1 MLLLTIYIGST
12 LHSLLSLPFSGAN
25 FKNQTNK
32 NTYANNEKIR
42 LRFLTVYFLIIDE
55 ISLLTCWFLCQI
67 HKILQRAKGND
78 LPFGGIEILFSGDF
92 NQFPPING
100 AGLFINSNKLL
111 DFVISKIQNAKK
123 KTSQSFQDATFGKL
137 LWMSLTHCVFLHEN
151 FRQKKDSLYAN
162 IVDRA
167 KDRANTKEDFEI
179 LQTRLLT
186 KADSL
191 TEPWSSTELVV
202 CENSER
208 LILNN
213 ELINNYR
220 VTNKKSLIKCK
231 AIDYRTNYDK
241 KSDLSVIQQYL
252 AEMEIGSNVIY
263 LLPDLNL
270 VLGCKYTLT

>member
-25 FKNQTNK
+25 FKNQTNQ

-123 KTSQSFQDATFGKL
+123 KPHNHFKMPL
-137 LWMSLTHCVFLHEN
+137 LV
-151 FRQKKDSLYAN
+151 
-162 IVDRA
+162 
-167 KDRANTKEDFEI
+167 
-179 LQTRLLT
+179 
-186 KADSL
+186 
-191 TEPWSSTELVV
+191 
-202 CENSER
+202 NS
-208 LILNN
+208 
-213 ELINNYR
+213 Y
-220 VTNKKSLIKCK
+220 
-231 AIDYRTNYDK
+231 
-241 KSDLSVIQQYL
+241 
-252 AEMEIGSNVIY
+252 G
-263 LLPDLNL
+263 
-270 VLGCKYTLT
+270 